1 MSDDTIRVVIAD
13 DHTIVREG
21 IRSVLEAAGDLDVV
35 GEAATGAEALRLVD
49 DLSPDV
55 LVLDISM
62 PEGSGLDVT
71 RQLRAGGSTVP
82 RVLILSIYDDTEFV
96 VEAVRAGAA
105 GYLRK
110 DSSPAE
116 LRDAVRT
123 VHRGDEY
130 FSPAVARRLS
140 SAIRDGSP
148 RRASTP
154 LDVLTSRER
163 EVLAL
168 VATGLTNKE
177 VAARLGISHRTVESH
192 REHLVKKLGVQSVA
206 ELTKLALKSGLIA
219 D

>member
-1 MSDDTIRVVIAD
+1 MSDDTIRIVIAD

-21 IRSVLEAAGDLDVV
+21 IRSVLETAGDLDVV
-35 GEAATGAEALRLVD
+35 GEAATGAEALRLVE

-71 RQLRAGGSTVP
+71 RQLRTAGSAVP
-82 RVLILSIYDDTEFV
+82 RVLILSVYDDTEFV

-110 DSSPAE
+110 DSSPSE

-123 VHRGDEY
+123 VHRGEEY
-130 FSPAVARRLS
+130 FSPAVASRLS

-148 RRASTP
+148 RRAATP